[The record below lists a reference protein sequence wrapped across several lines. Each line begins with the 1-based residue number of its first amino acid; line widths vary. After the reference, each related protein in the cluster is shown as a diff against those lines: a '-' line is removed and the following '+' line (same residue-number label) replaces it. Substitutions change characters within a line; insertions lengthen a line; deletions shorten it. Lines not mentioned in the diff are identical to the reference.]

1 MQVHKSN
8 AYNQNLHRIKQ
19 KKKLKSSGF
28 RKKWCRLCIQSAPF
42 PPSVIDVVILL
53 FTSQFSHSFV
63 SHSHFAA
70 FPNFHFF
77 EGQHPWWCPS
87 RKLSFLKVSC
97 TSQSPKPSRS
107 STDTDSFWQ
116 ITLECW
122 PLELMAIEQLF
133 CLQHLIHRFCAYFI
147 EQDGAERMLIRLSSC
162 LVLYMDVQLETDQLV
177 PTWLARPVS
186 TKWQWSFGSLVR
198 STVAAGKNVK
208 LHSFTTV
215 IWRECG
221 NDSSSM
227 QIILGVFP
235 RATVIIRT
243 L

>member
-1 MQVHKSN
+1 MPLVHPVCSFSTICYRCCN
-8 AYNQNLHRIKQ
+8 PFVHQ
-19 KKKLKSSGF
+19 SVFSF
-28 RKKWCRLCIQSAPF
+28 LCFTLPF
-42 PPSVIDVVILL
+42 CCPPIFI
-53 FTSQFSHSFV
+53 
-63 SHSHFAA
+63 
-70 FPNFHFF
+70 FF